1 MRENRIGLWI
11 ALGLVVGGTLLL
23 LMNLNVFGEQESAV
37 RIALFAVGGTVFL
50 GVFAQD
56 RRRWWAAIPGCALV
70 GIALSALVERLAGD
84 WGGLAFLGS
93 IGVGFALVYLSD
105 REQWWALIPAG
116 ALLTVGTVSALPE
129 DGRGGT
135 LFLGLAATFAVVA
148 LAAPPAGGR
157 MSWAWFPAAALAVL
171 GTLRLT
177 GVDDLAG
184 LLWPVVLIVVGLFFL
199 VRYLA
204 RGRI

>member
-11 ALGLVVGGTLLL
+11 ALGLVLGGTLLL

-37 RIALFAVGGTVFL
+37 RVVLFAAGGAVFL

-56 RRRWWAAIPGCALV
+56 RRRWWAAIPGCTLV
-70 GIALSALVERLAGD
+70 GIAVSSLFD
-84 WGGLAFLGS
+84 PGGGGSGLLFLGS
-93 IGVGFALVYLSD
+93 IGVGFALVYVSD
-105 REQWWALIPAG
+105 RRQWWALIPAG

-129 DGRGGT
+129 NAQGGT

-148 LAAPPAGGR
+148 LAPPVGVR
-157 MSWAWFPAAALAVL
+157 QSWAWFPAAALAILGVL
-171 GTLRLT
+171 HLM

-184 LLWPVVLIVVGLFFL
+184 LLWPVVIIAVGLFFL